1 MRLRLALASAVL
13 AVLVASP
20 AIAQGPPGG
29 GMGGMGQRGPGRRM
43 QMLFT
48 GITLTTQQQAK
59 VDSIEAAYQPR
70 MRQLFQSG
78 GMRDSTARA
87 QMATLREQENRDLR
101 AVLTPQ
107 QQPIFDKNAAS
118 MPMMGNPR
126 RGPPGG
132 SR

>member
-43 QMLFT
+43 QMLFN

-78 GMRDSTARA
+78 GMQDSTTRA

-107 QQPIFDKNAAS
+107 QQPIFDKNVAN
-118 MPMMGNPR
+118 MPMMGGPR
-126 RGPPGG
+126 GGPPGG
-132 SR
+132 R

>member
-13 AVLVASP
+13 AALVASP

-43 QMLFT
+43 QMLFN
-48 GITLTTQQQAK
+48 GITLTSQQQAK
-59 VDSIEAAYQPR
+59 VDSVEAAYQPR
-70 MRQLFQSG
+70 MRQLFQAG
-78 GMRDSTARA
+78 GMRDSTTRA

-107 QQPIFDKNAAS
+107 QQPIFDKNVANT
-118 MPMMGNPR
+118 PMIGNPR
-126 RGPPGG
+126 RSPPGG
-132 SR
+132 R

>member
-48 GITLTTQQQAK
+48 GITLTSQQQAK
-59 VDSIEAAYQPR
+59 VDSIEATYQPR
-70 MRQLFQSG
+70 MRQLFQAG
-78 GMRDSTARA
+78 GMGDSSTRA
-87 QMATLREQENRDLR
+87 QMATLRAQENRDLR
-101 AVLTPQ
+101 AVLTREQ
-107 QQPIFDKNAAS
+107 QGVFDKNVAA
-118 MPMMGNPR
+118 MPAMGGPR

-132 SR
+132 R